1 MIFPKNEHLKI
12 TMYISAVL
20 GVWPFIFED
29 KPVLR
34 KIYDVYSKCIFCYYL
49 LYVLAAIIQLFI
61 IVTDEVLDVD
71 EIVAN
76 LCITLLNFVAILR
89 VKAIKTER
97 VKNIIQNVFKLEE
110 KMMNSGN
117 DEIIEIYNRHARQ
130 NQTCN
135 KIFLVNLYLVD
146 ILYFIHPLYV
156 EDTIKYYPNRNETVV
171 IKALP
176 LSTWYPFDQQKHYVL
191 TYLWEEMD
199 VFMATTF
206 IGCSDIFAF
215 SLIIFGVGQIKI
227 LKLILSNFQEFA
239 MNIKDQLHCSQ
250 EEASYITL
258 RECIL
263 KHQEI
268 IEYINEYNLIMKN
281 IMVLDF
287 LLSSVELASGVLTLL
302 VTEMTLPNTIYS
314 SQLAFS
320 LFLRVL
326 VYYWYA
332 NEIMVHGS
340 EIGMALCNSNW
351 YEESER
357 VQKMMV
363 IMLMRCNRELY
374 LEIGPFAAMTL
385 RTFLGVLKA
394 TYSYITVIY

>member
-1 MIFPKNEHLKI
+1 
-12 TMYISAVL
+12 
-20 GVWPFIFED
+20 
-29 KPVLR
+29 
-34 KIYDVYSKCIFCYYL
+34 
-49 LYVLAAIIQLFI
+49 
-61 IVTDEVLDVD
+61 
-71 EIVAN
+71 
-76 LCITLLNFVAILR
+76 
-89 VKAIKTER
+89 
-97 VKNIIQNVFKLEE
+97 
-110 KMMNSGN
+110 
-117 DEIIEIYNRHARQ
+117 
-130 NQTCN
+130 
-135 KIFLVNLYLVD
+135 
-146 ILYFIHPLYV
+146 
-156 EDTIKYYPNRNETVV
+156 
-171 IKALP
+171 
-176 LSTWYPFDQQKHYVL
+176 
-191 TYLWEEMD
+191 
-199 VFMATTF
+199 
-206 IGCSDIFAF
+206 
-215 SLIIFGVGQIKI
+215 
-227 LKLILSNFQEFA
+227 
-239 MNIKDQLHCSQ
+239 
-250 EEASYITL
+250 
-258 RECIL
+258 
-263 KHQEI
+263 
-268 IEYINEYNLIMKN
+268 MKN

-394 TYSYITVIY
+394 T